1 MNLLTSAIEIQT
13 GFLYS
18 FLKFTV
24 SSSEQQGDSASV
36 PASLLEEQI
45 KQRSSIV
52 FNIDEDDYLVRHLKK
67 KQGARF
73 FCGERRG
80 TSTNLMV
87 DIFCRTT
94 SKNCTKVRAAR
105 AARLFFLIQ
114 PIRSSLLGV
123 VVAHGVVLA

>member
-1 MNLLTSAIEIQT
+1 MSLRTSAIEIQT

-24 SSSEQQGDSASV
+24 SSSEQQGDSSSV

-73 FCGERRG
+73 FVE
-80 TSTNLMV
+80 NEEELV
-87 DIFCRTT
+87 
-94 SKNCTKVRAAR
+94 
-105 AARLFFLIQ
+105 LI
-114 PIRSSLLGV
+114 
-123 VVAHGVVLA
+123 

>member
-1 MNLLTSAIEIQT
+1 MSLRTSAIEIQT

-24 SSSEQQGDSASV
+24 SSSEQQGDSSSV

-67 KQGARF
+67 KGGSL

-80 TSTNLMV
+80 AKTYLMV
-87 DIFCRTT
+87 DIFCRTM

-123 VVAHGVVLA
+123 VVADGVVLA